1 MRGVVLDAASLG
13 NDVDWQPIAAQ
24 LDDWQVF
31 NETTAEQV
39 MERIQDADIVFS
51 NKVVLDTET
60 LRSATQLK
68 WIGILATG
76 TNNIDQDTAN
86 ARGIK
91 VANVEA
97 YGTASVAQHTL
108 TLMLNLATQAQRYHQ
123 LVAQGAWQ
131 TASRFCLD
139 DFPVVQLAGKHL
151 VIVGHGELGQAVESL
166 AKAFGMKVSIAARPG
181 KKNDPRPSLDHLL
194 PEADVISFHCPLTND
209 TRDLLNS
216 NNLAHC
222 KPGLLIVNAA
232 RGGIVNEHDAVEA
245 LRNGIIAGLAVDVLS
260 EEPPRNGNPLLD
272 AINEP
277 LNLIVTPHSAWLAP
291 EARQAIINISANNL
305 RQFLQD
311 DGQ

>member
-31 NETTAEQV
+31 NETTAGQV
-39 MERIQDADIVFS
+39 VERIQGADIVFS
-51 NKVVLDTET
+51 NKVVLDNET

-151 VIVGHGELGQAVESL
+151 VIVGHGELGKAVESL

-181 KKNDPRPSLDHLL
+181 
-194 PEADVISFHCPLTND
+194 T
-209 TRDLLNS
+209 
-216 NNLAHC
+216 
-222 KPGLLIVNAA
+222 
-232 RGGIVNEHDAVEA
+232 
-245 LRNGIIAGLAVDVLS
+245 
-260 EEPPRNGNPLLD
+260 
-272 AINEP
+272 
-277 LNLIVTPHSAWLAP
+277 
-291 EARQAIINISANNL
+291 
-305 RQFLQD
+305 
-311 DGQ
+311 

>member
-39 MERIQDADIVFS
+39 MERIQNADIVFS
-51 NKVVLDTET
+51 NKVVLDNET

-76 TNNIDQDTAN
+76 TNNVDHDTAK

-123 LVAQGAWQ
+123 LVASGAWQ
-131 TASRFCLD
+131 TASRFCLN

-166 AKAFGMKVSIAARPG
+166 ARAFGMKVSIAARPG
-181 KKNDPRPSLDHLL
+181 KKNDPRPSLDSLL
-194 PEADVISFHCPLTND
+194 PEADVISLHCPLTDD
-209 TRDLLNS
+209 TKDLLNS

-222 KPGLLIVNAA
+222 KPELLIVNAA

-245 LRNGIIAGLAVDVLS
+245 LRNDVIAGLAVDVLS

-277 LNLIVTPHSAWLAP
+277 LNLIVTPLSAWLAP
-291 EARQAIINISANNL
+291 EARQAIINISASNL